1 MSPNPERKEIE
12 MSTRCR
18 LGTAFGLVLL
28 LAPSLPAAEVKL
40 LLPLGRTAYQTNEW
54 IDVSVVRSG
63 REALKKS
70 NLKLTLTGKDAS
82 SIAATFAVGA
92 VPVVDRQARAT
103 EHLHLNGRLL
113 RPGRYTVEVS
123 CDGAT
128 AKTDIDVFSHLR
140 QSSFRLI
147 NWGRAGKPNQQLPQG
162 EDSLGFNTFYGHYA
176 NDDNADLIRAGV
188 DFIANCVMSGGH
200 QMDLRMECDWS
211 DPHVIRGGTRR
222 AVRRALVDR
231 TRPNVPGVHFYDE
244 PGLTWHKHPRTSD
257 FTPHEVLAQLWSYRA
272 AFDRDPPPYDKVN
285 PKNQGD
291 VKHWRHWARWKLG
304 LMNAAWKEAQFGV
317 SAVRSDFLSLTQS
330 QYGWSAFTDGYYF
343 NVTRCLPVTS
353 GHGGYHDYGPG
364 YFNPSFTLEMARAR
378 NFDKPCWY
386 LPTWY
391 GNTSADQFRLEQHLA
406 FQTNLQG
413 MMSPPDLE
421 PATNAGARQG
431 IVECN
436 QLMRRLGP
444 IFTTLPVTR
453 PPVAL
458 LYSLSQ
464 VIHTQT
470 KDRTANYAHGTRHG
484 GNLPLVYLAGKLLQH
499 QFLAVLDE
507 DVIDDTLADNH
518 RAVVL
523 TSISYLDP
531 KVMAALERFAEDG
544 GLVLLTGDCTVKV
557 KGAVKLDVKPAMP
570 DQETLD
576 RLAKEKNWA
585 AMAPYTTTA
594 KHIEGAT
601 PLAKAL
607 KAALAKA
614 GIRPIFECDVP
625 TICATR
631 QAAGDVEYLF
641 AVNASG
647 DPDNK
652 KERLALGATVATIT
666 LPAGPV
672 YDAVR
677 TGPVHEL
684 KSKVE
689 PEPGRPGRFRFGP
702 GQMRVFARTARP
714 LGGVRLATPLLTR
727 KLADERSPLALDV
740 SATVIDSSARTLS
753 GSVPL
758 LVRVIDPLGV
768 TRHQLYRA
776 TRQGT
781 FQTTVPLAANDPSG
795 QWKVVVREL
804 LNNGEDSVSFTFKAP
819 TRCGAIAGATR
830 RAVFFGNDLDNI
842 FRFARNHRSVTV
854 VKGTSAYNADAV
866 KRLTRILKPWGVV
879 CKEMSLAEA
888 SKSRTLTAVEART
901 WCGLAFAG
909 SGQIKPG
916 AGNSPALAG
925 FAVEGPVILLGT
937 PEDNALIKF
946 LLTERF
952 LPYVPSRADFPGR
965 GRGLVAWQ
973 RDGVG
978 RGQESLTLIAYDEAG
993 MSEVVGTVYQAVA
1006 GQGPLTRWKLPTT
1019 TGITPAKSA
1028 PGLVPAAAVAW
1039 QVSLPDRVVALKAK
1053 EDGLHVLT
1061 HDGSLSVIT
1070 SAGKLSSTKGLDAE
1084 KFSDQWKALAAA
1096 SDAAAAKQQRPD
1108 RILKLSSSS
1117 GGRTAVAYWGGTLRI
1132 VDRGKVLTE
1141 QQLPQDV
1148 TALAW
1153 SGGKVVA
1160 GLADGRVVALV
1171 VK

>member
-1 MSPNPERKEIE
+1 
-12 MSTRCR
+12 
-18 LGTAFGLVLL
+18 
-28 LAPSLPAAEVKL
+28 
-40 LLPLGRTAYQTNEW
+40 
-54 IDVSVVRSG
+54 
-63 REALKKS
+63 
-70 NLKLTLTGKDAS
+70 
-82 SIAATFAVGA
+82 
-92 VPVVDRQARAT
+92 
-103 EHLHLNGRLL
+103 
-113 RPGRYTVEVS
+113 
-123 CDGAT
+123 
-128 AKTDIDVFSHLR
+128 
-140 QSSFRLI
+140 
-147 NWGRAGKPNQQLPQG
+147 
-162 EDSLGFNTFYGHYA
+162 
-176 NDDNADLIRAGV
+176 
-188 DFIANCVMSGGH
+188 
-200 QMDLRMECDWS
+200 
-211 DPHVIRGGTRR
+211 
-222 AVRRALVDR
+222 
-231 TRPNVPGVHFYDE
+231 
-244 PGLTWHKHPRTSD
+244 
-257 FTPHEVLAQLWSYRA
+257 
-272 AFDRDPPPYDKVN
+272 
-285 PKNQGD
+285 
-291 VKHWRHWARWKLG
+291 
-304 LMNAAWKEAQFGV
+304 MNAAWKDAQFGV
-317 SAVRSDFLSLTQS
+317 RSVRPDFLSLTQS

-343 NVTRCLPVTS
+343 NVTRSLPVTS

-364 YFNPSFTLEMARAR
+364 YFNPSFTLEMARAC

-391 GNTSADQFRLEQHLA
+391 SNTTADQFRLEQYLS
-406 FQTNLQG
+406 FQTNVQG

-421 PATNAGARQG
+421 PASNPGARQG

-444 IFTTLPVTR
+444 VFTTLPVTR
-453 PPVAL
+453 PPVAV

-470 KDRTANYAHGTRHG
+470 KDRSANYAHGSRHG

-499 QFLAVLDE
+499 QFLTVLDE
-507 DVIDDTLADNH
+507 DVLDGTLADNH
-518 RAVVL
+518 KAVIL

-531 KVMAALERFAEDG
+531 KVIAALERFAEDG

-557 KGAVKLDVKPAMP
+557 KGAVKLEVKPAMP
-570 DQETLD
+570 DQAEID
-576 RLAKEKNWA
+576 RLAKTQSWP

-607 KAALAKA
+607 KTELARAK
-614 GIRPIFECDVP
+614 IRPIFECSVP

-631 QAAGDVEYLF
+631 QAVGDVEYLF

-677 TGPVHEL
+677 GGPVREFTANR
-684 KSKVE
+684 E
-689 PEPGRPGRFRFGP
+689 PEPGRTGRFRFGP

-714 LGGVRLATPLLTR
+714 LGGVRLATPLLAR
-727 KLADERSPLALDV
+727 KLADERSPLTLDI
-740 SATVIDSSARTLS
+740 SATVVDSRGRTLT

-758 LVRVIDPLGV
+758 LVQVIDPLGV

-781 FQTTVPLAANDPSG
+781 FQTTLPLAANDPSG
-795 QWKVVVREL
+795 RWKVVVREL
-804 LNNGEDSVSFTFKAP
+804 LNNGEDSASFTFRAP
-819 TRCGAIAGATR
+819 PRVGAVAGATR
-830 RAVFFGNDLDNI
+830 RAVSFGNDLDNI
-842 FRFARNHRSVTV
+842 FRFARNHRAVTI
-854 VKGTSAYNADAV
+854 VKGTSAYNATAV

-879 CKEMSLAEA
+879 CKEMTLAEA
-888 SKSRTLTAVEART
+888 SKSRTLTAEEART
-901 WCGLAFAG
+901 WCGLGFAG
-909 SGQIKPG
+909 SGQVKPG

-937 PEDNALIKF
+937 PDDNALIKF

-952 LPYVPSRADFPGR
+952 LPYTPSRADFPGK

-973 RDGVG
+973 RDGIG

-993 MSEVVGTVYQAVA
+993 MSEAVGTVYQAVA
-1006 GQGPLTRWKLPTT
+1006 GQVPLTRWKQPDTT
-1019 TGITPAKSA
+1019 AIRPAKSA
-1028 PGLVPAAAVAW
+1028 PGLVPPAAMAW
-1039 QVSLPDRVVALKAK
+1039 QVVLPDRVVALKSK
-1053 EDGLHVLT
+1053 EDGLHSLT
-1061 HDGSLSVIT
+1061 HDGTLAVIT
-1070 SAGKLSSTKGLDAE
+1070 SSGKLSSSKALTAE
-1084 KFSDQWKALAAA
+1084 KFAQARKDLAAA
-1096 SDAAAAKQQRPD
+1096 APDDAARKQQRPD
-1108 RILKLSSSS
+1108 RILKLASSS
-1117 GGRTAVAYWGGTLRI
+1117 GSKMAIAYWGGTLRI

-1160 GLADGRVVALV
+1160 GLADGRVVALA